1 MSMEKTLLSP
11 DDVLERIGAASFRNV
26 SKDKLIA
33 FVSALPEMD
42 KETAIKC
49 IEQFPEFRNY
59 ANDIICQLKDI
70 SFELLKSQKES
81 LERTIVGYQKTLDSL
96 AKCLER
102 PNLSERDE
110 HYIIE
115 RMIEVADKMAEL
127 QQSNEAFLKHALH
140 VLASLAGG
148 ALAIGGAIL
157 GVRFIGKNNGN

>member
-1 MSMEKTLLSP
+1 MEKNLLSP
-11 DDVLERIGAASFRNV
+11 EAVLEKIGAESFRNV

-59 ANDIICQLKDI
+59 ANEIVGQLKDV
-70 SFELLKSQKES
+70 SVELLKTQKES
-81 LERTIVGYQKTLDSL
+81 QERTIHGYQKVLDSL
-96 AKCLER
+96 SKRLEQAQ
-102 PNLSERDE
+102 LSSQDE

-115 RMIEVADKMAEL
+115 KMIEVADKMAEL
-127 QQSNEAFLKHALH
+127 QRGNEDFLKHIAHL
-140 VLASLAGG
+140 VASVAGG

-157 GVRFIGKNNGN
+157 GVRFIGKK

>member
-1 MSMEKTLLSP
+1 MEKNLLSP
-11 DDVLERIGAASFRNV
+11 EAVLEKIGAESFRNV

-59 ANDIICQLKDI
+59 ANEIVGQLKDV
-70 SFELLKSQKES
+70 SVELLKTQKES
-81 LERTIVGYQKTLDSL
+81 QERTILGYQKVLDSL
-96 AKCLER
+96 SKRLEEAQ
-102 PNLSERDE
+102 LSSQDE

-115 RMIEVADKMAEL
+115 KMIEVADKMAEL
-127 QQSNEAFLKHALH
+127 QRGNEDFLKHIAQL
-140 VLASLAGG
+140 VASVAGG

-157 GVRFIGKNNGN
+157 GVRFIGKK

>member
-1 MSMEKTLLSP
+1 MEKTLLSP
-11 DDVLERIGAASFRNV
+11 DEVLERIGAESFRNV

-59 ANDIICQLKDI
+59 ANDIVGQLKDA

-81 LERTIVGYQKTLDSL
+81 QERTIVGYQKILDSL
-96 AKCLER
+96 SKRLEH
-102 PNLSERDE
+102 PKLSERDE

-115 RMIEVADKMAEL
+115 KMIEVADKMAEL
-127 QQSNEAFLKHALH
+127 QQNNEAFLKHIMH
-140 VLASLAGG
+140 VLAGVAGG
-148 ALAIGGAIL
+148 ALAVGGALL
-157 GVRFIGKNNGN
+157 GVRFIGKNNGD

>member
-1 MSMEKTLLSP
+1 MEKNLLSP
-11 DDVLERIGAASFRNV
+11 EAVLEKIGAESFRNV

-59 ANDIICQLKDI
+59 ANEIVGQLKDV
-70 SFELLKSQKES
+70 SVELLKNQKES
-81 LERTIVGYQKTLDSL
+81 QERTILGYQKVLDSL
-96 AKCLER
+96 SKRLEQAQ
-102 PNLSERDE
+102 LSSQDE

-115 RMIEVADKMAEL
+115 KMIEVADKMAEL
-127 QQSNEAFLKHALH
+127 QRGNEDFLKHIAHL
-140 VLASLAGG
+140 VASVVGG

-157 GVRFIGKNNGN
+157 GVRFIGKK